1 MSPQLRVSLQIF
13 VYMCVFLTPAQPPAR
28 IIQRAQGMR
37 WQDGL
42 DWVGQAGL
50 GGDAPQALQGHKGL
64 R

>member
-1 MSPQLRVSLQIF
+1 MAPQLRVTLQIF
-13 VYMCVFLTPAQPPAR
+13 VYMCVFLTPAQPPAC

-37 WQDGL
+37 WQDGP

-50 GGDAPQALQGHKGL
+50 GGDAPQALQEHQGL